1 MCQTAHHPLQ
11 AIGPVPRAPVLRGPV
26 PPSFGHV
33 AMVPGLLNV
42 PPRKRDKRA
51 SNTPASHTY
60 FPVGQITTSTCGT
73 NGENQ
78 DRIWAGPMV
87 MDGLLTED

>member
-11 AIGPVPRAPVLRGPV
+11 AIGPSAAGPSATFIWSCGYG
-26 PPSFGHV
+26 PWAAAKCPSQKEGQE
-33 AMVPGLLNV
+33 
-42 PPRKRDKRA
+42 

-60 FPVGQITTSTCGT
+60 FPVGQITASTCGT

-87 MDGLLTED
+87 MDGLLWRDT